1 MKNVAVE
8 INDRAAQI
16 NSRQDLCGGD
26 TLMMQK
32 AKLSSSSLKEEENDK
47 QKI

>member
-8 INDRAAQI
+8 IYDRTAQI

-26 TLMMQK
+26 TLMMWK
-32 AKLSSSSLKEEENDK
+32 AKLRSSSLKEEGNDK